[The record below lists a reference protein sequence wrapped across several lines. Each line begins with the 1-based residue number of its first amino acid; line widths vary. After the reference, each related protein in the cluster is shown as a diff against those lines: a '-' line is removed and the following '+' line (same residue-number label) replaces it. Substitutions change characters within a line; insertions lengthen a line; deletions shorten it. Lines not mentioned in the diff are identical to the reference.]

1 MQLSKP
7 KEGQAMTHSIL
18 FVTGTR
24 ADFGKLE
31 PLAVAVRDAGFKVSF
46 FVTGMH
52 MMARYGLTK
61 LEVQRMQGVAVH
73 EYLNQRP
80 GDPQDLVLAKTVIG
94 FSDFITET
102 KPDLIITHGDR
113 VEALACTLVAATNY
127 IRSGHIEGGEVS
139 GTIDEIFRHCN
150 TKLATAHFVSSE
162 AAGRRVMALGEP
174 AAAVHVIGSPELDFH
189 SKPSGVTLDE
199 VRARYGITF
208 ADYGI
213 AVFHPVTSEQATM
226 GAQARDL
233 YGALEASV
241 RNFVLIAPNNDPG
254 SEDIF
259 KVINALPKDRFR
271 LIPSM
276 RFAHFSELMKNAACM
291 VGNSSAGVREAPFLG
306 IPSLDIG
313 TRQHNR
319 ADAPSISFA
328 DASEGDKIAAF
339 LAQNWGASHA
349 RHEGFGSGSSAERVV
364 AVMQNPDFWARGL
377 QKEFQDNE

>member
-1 MQLSKP
+1 
-7 KEGQAMTHSIL
+7 MTRNLL

-31 PLAVAVRDAGFKVSF
+31 PLARAAQGAGFAVSF

-61 LEVQRMQGVAVH
+61 LEVQRMCGVAVH
-73 EYLNQRP
+73 EFLNQRP
-80 GDPQDLVLAKTVIG
+80 GDPQDMVLAKTVMG
-94 FSDFITET
+94 FSDFVTET

-127 IRSGHIEGGEVS
+127 IRSGHVEGGEVS

-150 TKLATAHFVSSE
+150 TKLASAHFVSSD
-162 AAGRRVMALGEP
+162 AAARRVMALGEP
-174 AAAVHVIGSPELDFH
+174 AGAVHVIGSPELDFH
-189 SKPSGVTLDE
+189 SRDSGVTIAE
-199 VRARYGITF
+199 VRARYGIGF

-213 AVFHPVTSEQATM
+213 CVFHPVTSEQASM
-226 GAQARDL
+226 GVQAQDL
-233 YGALEASV
+233 YRSLAASG

-259 KVINALPKDRFR
+259 RVINDLPKDRFR

-291 VGNSSAGVREAPFLG
+291 LGNSSAGVREAPFLG
-306 IPSLDIG
+306 VPSLDIG

-319 ADAPSISFA
+319 ADAPSIRFA
-328 DASEGDKIAAF
+328 DAGDGAAIAAF
-339 LAQNWGASHA
+339 LTEEWGKSYA
-349 RHEGFGSGSSAERVV
+349 RHEGFGSGSAAERFV
-364 AVMQNPDFWARGL
+364 AVLNDPGFWARGL
-377 QKEFQDNE
+377 QKQFQDLG

>member
-1 MQLSKP
+1 MPRNL
-7 KEGQAMTHSIL
+7 L

-31 PLAVAVRDAGFKVSF
+31 PLARVAVDQGFAVSF

-61 LEVQRMQGVAVH
+61 LEVQRMPGVAVH
-73 EYLNQRP
+73 EFLNQRP
-80 GDPQDLVLAKTVIG
+80 GDPQDLVLAKTVMG
-94 FSDFITET
+94 FSDFIHES

-127 IRSGHIEGGEVS
+127 IRSGHVEGGEVS

-150 TKLATAHFVSSE
+150 TKLASAHFVSSE
-162 AAGRRVMALGEP
+162 AAARRVMALGEP
-174 AAAVHVIGSPELDFH
+174 GASVHVIGSPELDFH
-189 SKPSGVTLDE
+189 SQSSGVTMDE
-199 VRARYGITF
+199 VRARYGIGF
-208 ADYGI
+208 DDYGVCI
-213 AVFHPVTSEQATM
+213 FHPVTSEQATM

-233 YGALEASV
+233 FGALEASG

-259 KVINALPKDRFR
+259 RVINALPKERFR

-291 VGNSSAGVREAPFLG
+291 LGNSSAGVREAPFLG
-306 IPSLDIG
+306 LPSLDIG

-319 ADAPSISFA
+319 SDAPSIVFA
-328 DASEGDKIAAF
+328 DAGDSALIAGF
-339 LAQNWGASHA
+339 LAQHWGKSHA
-349 RHEGFGSGSSAERVV
+349 RHEGFGSGSAADRFA
-364 AVMQNPDFWARGL
+364 AVLNDPEFWARGL
-377 QKEFQDNE
+377 QKEFQDLG